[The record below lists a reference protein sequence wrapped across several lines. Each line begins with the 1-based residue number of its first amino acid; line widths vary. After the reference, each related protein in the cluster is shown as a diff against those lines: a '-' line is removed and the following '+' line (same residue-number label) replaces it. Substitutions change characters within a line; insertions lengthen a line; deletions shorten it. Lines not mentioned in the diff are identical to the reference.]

1 MRRVGTHKRNTEAL
15 VEKAKEK
22 REEAFHK
29 FDAAIRKLLREREP
43 INFANV
49 ARESGC
55 SQAWLYKEPDV
66 AERIRKLRT
75 QQSSKKSAIPK
86 AEQASTA
93 SLRAQNEALRQ
104 RNKKITEENER
115 LKRQIAVAYGLLR
128 EHGIKFPEQL

>member
-1 MRRVGTHKRNTEAL
+1 MRRVGTHKRNTEGLTESA
-15 VEKAKEK
+15 KAK
-22 REEAFHK
+22 RELSFHK
-29 FDAAIRKLLREREP
+29 CDVAIRKLLRDRQP
-43 INFANV
+43 INFASV
-49 ARESGC
+49 ARESEC

-75 QQSSKKSAIPK
+75 QQSPKKPAIPK

-115 LKRQIAVAYGLLR
+115 LKRQIAVIYGLLR